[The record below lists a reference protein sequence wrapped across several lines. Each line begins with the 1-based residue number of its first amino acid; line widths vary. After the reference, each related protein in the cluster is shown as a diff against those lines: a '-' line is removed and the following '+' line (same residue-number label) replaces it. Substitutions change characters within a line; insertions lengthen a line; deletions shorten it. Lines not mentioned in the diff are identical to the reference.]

1 MLWYQYQK
9 SGDGAM
15 NLIQSNTKIQKQTLL
30 LHLYACRISCKS
42 AESCVVSNSFLSI
55 KVLFIF
61 NELLIWTLKIEKGS
75 INFVLMDLSH
85 PTDGSLRRLEREV
98 TGLV

>member
-9 SGDGAM
+9 SGDVAM
-15 NLIQSNTKIQKQTLL
+15 NLIESNAKIQKQTLL
-30 LHLYACRISCKS
+30 LHLYACRIYCKS

-61 NELLIWTLKIEKGS
+61 NELLIWTLKI
-75 INFVLMDLSH
+75 
-85 PTDGSLRRLEREV
+85 
-98 TGLV
+98 